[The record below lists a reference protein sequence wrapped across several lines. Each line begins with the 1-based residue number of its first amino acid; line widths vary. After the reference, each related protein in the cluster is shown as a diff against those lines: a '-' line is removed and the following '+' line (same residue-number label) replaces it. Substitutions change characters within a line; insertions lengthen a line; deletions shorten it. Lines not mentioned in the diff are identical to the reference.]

1 MNTVVIW
8 YIFSHNHGEQP
19 ATLDP
24 DSCQMGSKSF
34 AAASHCRCCFWWN
47 AERQRRKPPST
58 VKDIGHGLWC
68 LWQFSV
74 FGYRS
79 ADLVNMTS
87 QPSPLQ
93 STTLPSWRPALMN
106 KNKHIKQVLGLYSS
120 WWLNRRVQ
128 KLPMVPSCVNISTI
142 LVFGVRSLLGTM
154 WVDSPRL
161 SKESRTEIYG
171 QCTFLNKNNSNCQFH
186 ISKQQTISGNFL
198 VGLEVASKI
207 TGSWTN
213 KIYAWPSKMRG
224 PNIWDPPMPA

>member
-1 MNTVVIW
+1 MIHFFPQSRGATCQVRSRFLSKGKQ
-8 YIFSHNHGEQP
+8 IFLLQP
-19 ATLDP
+19 AIVVAAFGETLN
-24 DSCQMGSKSF
+24 DSAGNHHRPWKTL
-34 AAASHCRCCFWWN
+34 A
-47 AERQRRKPPST
+47 
-58 VKDIGHGLWC
+58 HGLWC

-79 ADLVNMTS
+79 TDLVNMTS

-93 STTLPSWRPALMN
+93 STTLPSWRPVLMN

-142 LVFGVRSLLGTM
+142 LVFGVRSLQGTI
-154 WVDSPRL
+154 WVESPRL
-161 SKESRTEIYG
+161 NKESRTEIYS

-186 ISKQQTISGNFL
+186 ISKQQTISGNFF
-198 VGLEVASKI
+198 VGNEVASNI